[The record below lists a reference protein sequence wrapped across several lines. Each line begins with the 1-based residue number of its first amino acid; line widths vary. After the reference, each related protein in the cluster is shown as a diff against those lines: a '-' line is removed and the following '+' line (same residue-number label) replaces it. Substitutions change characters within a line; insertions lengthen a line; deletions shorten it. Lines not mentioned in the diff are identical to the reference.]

1 MYEEIIS
8 KLVDR
13 KAIYKKDYKPMSLRE
28 KVLSLIVEANK
39 NAPIERRVVPRAALT
54 VMDRAANQLSS
65 LSTES
70 SELGVLREVAKFI
83 TAHQDTYKA
92 YEYSSNL
99 DLLPVGHPKSLKN
112 ITASA
117 QTARERYAQWLASDV
132 SVDTNV
138 RPLVAAAH
146 SLQPGSLERR
156 HAFARLRVTRAGAV
170 PAFFKIDESPIE
182 ALVAAFGFRGGN
194 SSAARRARVAL
205 QWRDRKGRWV
215 EMGRGIDFNFRLPNG
230 DIGSAGG
237 TYVGVDAVRG
247 YSTENGKP
255 VAKAGLIEI
264 AGHATIPDGIYSI
277 ESANATPVKARISR
291 QALKRAGIKKQP
303 STRKATAE
311 ELTSKNIPNLNDLL
325 ATRVDAPSGWIKQ
338 DDNSFISDDDYKLIP
353 NDSGF
358 SLHRLDKDGNTGDIV
373 GNVASWSEAQSLAEK
388 DSPEYDKFK
397 ESVGIKGAEDS
408 DNAKGIQDAR
418 AAKQERL
425 AETIFARRMDGE
437 SLDEVADDLD
447 MTREQVRKI
456 ESDYMRANPEKAR
469 PVAEQKTKE
478 KASLP
483 DGVKESGELPNGIK
497 YTASRE
503 KIPVGV
509 FPGREPGRLDGVR
522 VRLSGNTF
530 AQKDLIKK
538 LGFKW
543 NAADKIWRKDFIDG
557 KLFGHQTSVD
567 SIKEQLDGIGGGDV
581 PRYAGDN
588 WDVYPDIEG
597 ARNEMVS
604 HLREEGA
611 GDETKK
617 GKISKAFD
625 VIVSASKN
633 IDNSRKT
640 DIPNNEDDRKR
651 TRDDLASFLD
661 AVNASD
667 FPGGPRVEKA
677 KELAQKAIDKIDEKI
692 GTPAVSPKSEAKVD
706 ERPTAF
712 TGVDN
717 IEDWSNESVN
727 LHEVEDLLND
737 WFNELDEG
745 PTVQANYEDAMGP
758 LTEARRMVLDGE
770 WTDLDNPPAEAID
783 SFREALPSLE
793 DLEKSLL
800 NQGMTEGT
808 KEPEPEFEAAAQ
820 QVRDLIDELNNR
832 LSEWDDGL
840 PPTPPSRYTGPF
852 ADSGDFGRDVT
863 DTVVDGAES
872 AFDMSKELEEVLDS
886 DASKV
891 GQSIVEQM
899 WDAADSRFDIQDQ
912 FNNNF
917 SSTVNK
923 EDFIQ
928 AAVDSLKEQLSS
940 ILEGAYSERRDL
952 EGDDELEIDFDEEA
966 FINAAEKKYRQLL
979 SDLWDARDEGPGE
992 EPPTPPSTFDYD
1004 SAKSV
1009 ALDSDKSTQERYA
1022 AVFDGAKGENIVDYL
1037 KSQEVR
1043 GQGVK
1048 PSELDPS
1055 IPIDAEVVFT
1065 DGDGQSLT
1073 LRYPDGS
1080 YHHVDTGAVAEN
1092 GLIPAESVNDYD
1104 AFDPSVHDEFLGGL
1118 FEGDGL
1124 PYARGAFIDDDRQRE
1139 MLDGIT
1145 KDEGLSNRDLWG
1157 STNSIE
1163 KPDGKVYDIVLA
1175 EMGEPG
1181 DDNKTIMQNIVDQ
1194 ANKLGIYVELSP
1206 NQTGLAYGD
1215 ERVVRFTFPEKTVSE
1230 NLAKKLIG
1238 EAPDSND
1245 AGDGILMSRLD
1256 NQEDWEQALQEITG
1270 NGPDEEP
1277 PSPSGGIPPKV
1288 PSPSTPSTPGLF
1300 KEFDIPAGAFQL
1312 RTVDYEPDGRVDEES
1327 TDFTDDPERLAT
1339 KYALPE
1345 LTAALTQALIGDKD
1359 NAVIAQ
1365 IVDSSVGDDE
1375 ESLDLE
1381 GVDEIVDTPAPRA
1394 GRANGSGAGQLEFNK
1409 GAEFVPAEALYNA
1422 VFLAGGDPNRVI
1434 ANAYDAVNGNRNNLD
1449 KLHNAAGGVPDAE
1462 EAKLVDDI
1470 FKEIKQIE
1478 DASTPEELEQKAANP
1493 IDGADEEEPL
1503 QELLYNVPVDFDNPD
1518 YYNIDP
1524 NPYQPSVPDQDE
1536 NGYTDNPQYIA
1547 RKFIEAD
1554 LLEQFEIAITD
1565 GSGSVFLVYNSD
1577 SPDTGTYEVPAE
1589 AVRDALQHRGINTN
1603 DVLERIRDE
1612 SNDLEEPEIELTPET
1627 VPAAVPNEAGEIPFD
1642 TAVEA
1647 IRDFYDI
1654 QEDEDFPDGIKI
1666 LGYLP
1671 SRGTLAYLDPWE
1683 DIYVTRENGSITK
1696 VNYISE
1702 SFFTDPSGVGQ
1713 KAGWRQLT
1721 PEESSRV
1728 YGAVVTR
1735 QEESKPESTPSTP
1748 EATPPTPAAPQYQY
1762 PGPRESGY
1770 SPNNTTLVSGR
1781 VVVGKGARVEATKDG
1796 KLGTVVAIQ
1805 NNPEYIR
1812 IRFDDGTTQVRA
1824 ASKVRAISTESGAAP
1839 TVVTREEMQ
1848 PSTDIEQRLDKPLL
1862 PAPRIARSGDT
1873 AGVNDESTR
1882 PDFLKGKTQEGTTQ
1896 SEFFTWRDRDA
1907 EVAKA
1912 ANDRVSL
1919 DVIEQEIFKRHLA
1932 LLDNDAVT
1940 VRTIDDNLKNLIG
1953 DAYGDRSGISF
1964 GGEFFTTR
1972 VRALSPMAYIPNGMR
1987 QVRKEDI
1994 DNKKASMRFEIS
2006 LDILDVT
2013 RNVVG
2018 RATRNV
2024 VIERK
2029 LDGNDNV
2036 VKTDKFAYAN
2046 YLAITAQNKKQK
2058 GFGSAYNRWVEN
2070 WYIANDIEKIKVGA
2084 AGGGAFQGGFV
2095 WAINGYNWA
2104 DVNDA
2109 KSTLRL
2115 LRRSARTNLE
2125 LDQVEYLAKK
2135 IDEAELS
2142 NGDYDMSSLPTPMQF
2157 ALVGWDPEK
2166 DPEKGTWLGRSV
2178 MIDKNWD
2185 GVKHLKPDAREQIQA
2200 ANYAQI
2206 RNARKRVLSKQNIPN
2221 VSSEGLSVVES
2232 NDFRN
2237 DVSISPHYSQIRD
2250 ALRNNRSLAVL
2261 SPDAKNALNEYT
2273 TKQLLNKNRSLPLED
2288 VFRLRDG
2295 LGNEY
2300 RADYGYSD
2308 PFNSAEVLSGF
2319 STRDFFDASK
2329 DEENSK
2335 LKSVGFTVEKLEDV
2349 GVNNTFLVTHIA
2361 SGQKFFVKNDWYSG
2375 EYTTNAPGIAE
2386 LEATTIFRAAGMQGI
2401 HEVRAGKNRDDDL
2414 LVMSEAGSTIP
2425 LAAPAKNAE
2434 SATRRGIIDGNG
2446 VATTVSY
2453 PDRFVGLMDAP
2464 EDLIR
2469 MSLFDILSNNVDR
2482 HDGNYMVAFD
2492 KATGKM
2498 RLFPIDNTLGV
2509 IEKDRDSME
2518 DFLTDTSSFAESDAY
2533 RNYMPTLIQEIG
2545 KDDLMKIYK
2554 HEADKIIKNL
2564 ANPLYQPKGFEMD
2577 RIIEKW
2583 GTYDAFKD
2591 AVSARLNKLMT
2602 PGSNE
2607 YRALENALRIG
2618 YWS

>member
-54 VMDRAANQLSS
+54 VMDRAAKQLSS

-70 SELGVLREVAKFI
+70 NELGVLREVAKFI

-325 ATRVDAPSGWIKQ
+325 ATRVDAPSGWTKQ

-522 VRLSGNTF
+522 VKLSGNTF

-727 LHEVEDLLND
+727 LYEVEDLLND

-832 LSEWDDGL
+832 LSEWEKAKGAKSATAFTGITDVDNWSNETVNLYEVQQLIDDGEL
-840 PPTPPSRYTGPF
+840 KSSAAADLERALDSAYEPLSNAREYTDQGSGPNAGTWTDLNNPPSQVIQEIEEAISPLEELKQTLGEIDLGDSGSLDEKISAAQDQVQELIDELKSKISEWNDDDGTPPSPPSRYTGPF
-852 ADSGDFGRDVT
+852 ADSGDFGRDIT

-917 SSTVNK
+917 SSTANK

-952 EGDDELEIDFDEEA
+952 EGDDEFEIDFDEEA
-966 FINAAEKKYRQLL
+966 FIDSAEKKYRQLL

-992 EPPTPPSTFDYD
+992 EP
-1004 SAKSV
+1004 
-1009 ALDSDKSTQERYA
+1009 
-1022 AVFDGAKGENIVDYL
+1022 
-1037 KSQEVR
+1037 
-1043 GQGVK
+1043 
-1048 PSELDPS
+1048 
-1055 IPIDAEVVFT
+1055 
-1065 DGDGQSLT
+1065 
-1073 LRYPDGS
+1073 
-1080 YHHVDTGAVAEN
+1080 
-1092 GLIPAESVNDYD
+1092 
-1104 AFDPSVHDEFLGGL
+1104 
-1118 FEGDGL
+1118 
-1124 PYARGAFIDDDRQRE
+1124 
-1139 MLDGIT
+1139 
-1145 KDEGLSNRDLWG
+1145 
-1157 STNSIE
+1157 
-1163 KPDGKVYDIVLA
+1163 
-1175 EMGEPG
+1175 
-1181 DDNKTIMQNIVDQ
+1181 
-1194 ANKLGIYVELSP
+1194 
-1206 NQTGLAYGD
+1206 
-1215 ERVVRFTFPEKTVSE
+1215 
-1230 NLAKKLIG
+1230 
-1238 EAPDSND
+1238 
-1245 AGDGILMSRLD
+1245 
-1256 NQEDWEQALQEITG
+1256 
-1270 NGPDEEP
+1270 
-1277 PSPSGGIPPKV
+1277 
-1288 PSPSTPSTPGLF
+1288 
-1300 KEFDIPAGAFQL
+1300 
-1312 RTVDYEPDGRVDEES
+1312 
-1327 TDFTDDPERLAT
+1327 
-1339 KYALPE
+1339 
-1345 LTAALTQALIGDKD
+1345 
-1359 NAVIAQ
+1359 
-1365 IVDSSVGDDE
+1365 
-1375 ESLDLE
+1375 
-1381 GVDEIVDTPAPRA
+1381 
-1394 GRANGSGAGQLEFNK
+1394 
-1409 GAEFVPAEALYNA
+1409 
-1422 VFLAGGDPNRVI
+1422 
-1434 ANAYDAVNGNRNNLD
+1434 
-1449 KLHNAAGGVPDAE
+1449 
-1462 EAKLVDDI
+1462 
-1470 FKEIKQIE
+1470 
-1478 DASTPEELEQKAANP
+1478 
-1493 IDGADEEEPL
+1493 
-1503 QELLYNVPVDFDNPD
+1503 
-1518 YYNIDP
+1518 
-1524 NPYQPSVPDQDE
+1524 
-1536 NGYTDNPQYIA
+1536 
-1547 RKFIEAD
+1547 
-1554 LLEQFEIAITD
+1554 
-1565 GSGSVFLVYNSD
+1565 
-1577 SPDTGTYEVPAE
+1577 
-1589 AVRDALQHRGINTN
+1589 
-1603 DVLERIRDE
+1603 
-1612 SNDLEEPEIELTPET
+1612 
-1627 VPAAVPNEAGEIPFD
+1627 
-1642 TAVEA
+1642 
-1647 IRDFYDI
+1647 
-1654 QEDEDFPDGIKI
+1654 
-1666 LGYLP
+1666 
-1671 SRGTLAYLDPWE
+1671 
-1683 DIYVTRENGSITK
+1683 
-1696 VNYISE
+1696 
-1702 SFFTDPSGVGQ
+1702 
-1713 KAGWRQLT
+1713 
-1721 PEESSRV
+1721 
-1728 YGAVVTR
+1728 
-1735 QEESKPESTPSTP
+1735 
-1748 EATPPTPAAPQYQY
+1748 
-1762 PGPRESGY
+1762 
-1770 SPNNTTLVSGR
+1770 
-1781 VVVGKGARVEATKDG
+1781 
-1796 KLGTVVAIQ
+1796 
-1805 NNPEYIR
+1805 
-1812 IRFDDGTTQVRA
+1812 
-1824 ASKVRAISTESGAAP
+1824 
-1839 TVVTREEMQ
+1839 
-1848 PSTDIEQRLDKPLL
+1848 
-1862 PAPRIARSGDT
+1862 
-1873 AGVNDESTR
+1873 
-1882 PDFLKGKTQEGTTQ
+1882 
-1896 SEFFTWRDRDA
+1896 
-1907 EVAKA
+1907 
-1912 ANDRVSL
+1912 
-1919 DVIEQEIFKRHLA
+1919 
-1932 LLDNDAVT
+1932 
-1940 VRTIDDNLKNLIG
+1940 
-1953 DAYGDRSGISF
+1953 
-1964 GGEFFTTR
+1964 
-1972 VRALSPMAYIPNGMR
+1972 
-1987 QVRKEDI
+1987 
-1994 DNKKASMRFEIS
+1994 
-2006 LDILDVT
+2006 
-2013 RNVVG
+2013 
-2018 RATRNV
+2018 
-2024 VIERK
+2024 
-2029 LDGNDNV
+2029 
-2036 VKTDKFAYAN
+2036 
-2046 YLAITAQNKKQK
+2046 
-2058 GFGSAYNRWVEN
+2058 
-2070 WYIANDIEKIKVGA
+2070 
-2084 AGGGAFQGGFV
+2084 
-2095 WAINGYNWA
+2095 
-2104 DVNDA
+2104 
-2109 KSTLRL
+2109 
-2115 LRRSARTNLE
+2115 
-2125 LDQVEYLAKK
+2125 
-2135 IDEAELS
+2135 
-2142 NGDYDMSSLPTPMQF
+2142 
-2157 ALVGWDPEK
+2157 
-2166 DPEKGTWLGRSV
+2166 
-2178 MIDKNWD
+2178 
-2185 GVKHLKPDAREQIQA
+2185 
-2200 ANYAQI
+2200 
-2206 RNARKRVLSKQNIPN
+2206 
-2221 VSSEGLSVVES
+2221 
-2232 NDFRN
+2232 
-2237 DVSISPHYSQIRD
+2237 
-2250 ALRNNRSLAVL
+2250 
-2261 SPDAKNALNEYT
+2261 
-2273 TKQLLNKNRSLPLED
+2273 
-2288 VFRLRDG
+2288 
-2295 LGNEY
+2295 
-2300 RADYGYSD
+2300 
-2308 PFNSAEVLSGF
+2308 
-2319 STRDFFDASK
+2319 
-2329 DEENSK
+2329 
-2335 LKSVGFTVEKLEDV
+2335 
-2349 GVNNTFLVTHIA
+2349 
-2361 SGQKFFVKNDWYSG
+2361 
-2375 EYTTNAPGIAE
+2375 
-2386 LEATTIFRAAGMQGI
+2386 
-2401 HEVRAGKNRDDDL
+2401 
-2414 LVMSEAGSTIP
+2414 
-2425 LAAPAKNAE
+2425 
-2434 SATRRGIIDGNG
+2434 
-2446 VATTVSY
+2446 
-2453 PDRFVGLMDAP
+2453 
-2464 EDLIR
+2464 
-2469 MSLFDILSNNVDR
+2469 
-2482 HDGNYMVAFD
+2482 
-2492 KATGKM
+2492 
-2498 RLFPIDNTLGV
+2498 
-2509 IEKDRDSME
+2509 
-2518 DFLTDTSSFAESDAY
+2518 
-2533 RNYMPTLIQEIG
+2533 
-2545 KDDLMKIYK
+2545 
-2554 HEADKIIKNL
+2554 
-2564 ANPLYQPKGFEMD
+2564 
-2577 RIIEKW
+2577 
-2583 GTYDAFKD
+2583 
-2591 AVSARLNKLMT
+2591 
-2602 PGSNE
+2602 
-2607 YRALENALRIG
+2607 
-2618 YWS
+2618 